1 MTLGD
6 LIRSYREANRLSLEE
21 FAQRASLTRPYIWM
35 LEKNKNTKNNKPI
48 IPSVTTLKKV
58 ALAMNMPL
66 NNLLEALD
74 ENYPVRLEPRRN
86 VSDSKTDNMAVEKHI
101 AQKIMEYRKARDLTQ
116 KELGEL
122 VGVRDNTI
130 SGYEHN
136 INDPGSDMLFKIALA
151 LHISINDLFPET
163 EIDRALKLS
172 DTEREH
178 IKKYRELTEAHRKA
192 VDDLTD
198 TLYAADRADFV
209 KKESQKYAPDEVD
222 AG

>member
-6 LIRSYREANRLSLEE
+6 LIRSYRETNRLSLEE

-74 ENYPVRLEPRRN
+74 KDYPVRLETRIN
-86 VSDSKTDNMAVEKHI
+86 VSDA
-101 AQKIMEYRKARDLTQ
+101 
-116 KELGEL
+116 ELAHL
-122 VGVRDNTI
+122 
-130 SGYEHN
+130 
-136 INDPGSDMLFKIALA
+136 
-151 LHISINDLFPET
+151 
-163 EIDRALKLS
+163 
-172 DTEREH
+172 
-178 IKKYRELTEAHRKA
+178 KKYRDLTEAHRKA
-192 VDDLTD
+192 VDDLTE
-198 TLYAADRADFV
+198 TLYAAGRADFV
-209 KKESQKYAPDEVD
+209 KKESQKYGPGESD

>member
-74 ENYPVRLEPRRN
+74 KDYPVRLETRIN
-86 VSDSKTDNMAVEKHI
+86 VSDA
-101 AQKIMEYRKARDLTQ
+101 
-116 KELGEL
+116 ELAHL
-122 VGVRDNTI
+122 
-130 SGYEHN
+130 
-136 INDPGSDMLFKIALA
+136 
-151 LHISINDLFPET
+151 
-163 EIDRALKLS
+163 
-172 DTEREH
+172 
-178 IKKYRELTEAHRKA
+178 KKYRGLTEAHRKA

>member
-6 LIRSYREANRLSLEE
+6 LIRSYRETNRLSLEE

-74 ENYPVRLEPRRN
+74 KDYPVRLETRIN
-86 VSDSKTDNMAVEKHI
+86 VSDA
-101 AQKIMEYRKARDLTQ
+101 
-116 KELGEL
+116 ELAHL
-122 VGVRDNTI
+122 
-130 SGYEHN
+130 
-136 INDPGSDMLFKIALA
+136 
-151 LHISINDLFPET
+151 
-163 EIDRALKLS
+163 
-172 DTEREH
+172 
-178 IKKYRELTEAHRKA
+178 KKYRELTEAHRKA
-192 VDDLTD
+192 VDDLTE
-198 TLYAADRADFV
+198 TLYTADRADRV
-209 KKESQKYAPDEVD
+209 RKESQNYGAGESD

>member
-1 MTLGD
+1 MD
-6 LIRSYREANRLSLEE
+6 
-21 FAQRASLTRPYIWM
+21 
-35 LEKNKNTKNNKPI
+35 
-48 IPSVTTLKKV
+48 V
-58 ALAMNMPL
+58 AK
-66 NNLLEALD
+66 
-74 ENYPVRLEPRRN
+74 Y
-86 VSDSKTDNMAVEKHI
+86 I
-101 AQKIMEYRKARDLTQ
+101 AQKIKEYRKARDLTQ
-116 KELGEL
+116 KELGDL

-136 INDPGSDMLFKIALA
+136 INDPGSDMLFKISHA

-163 EIDRALKLS
+163 TTERASKLS